1 MAGAKRLAYIA
12 RLKFPTYETKPFHS
26 TMTIKQA
33 DDIAAMLEKY
43 KKEGVLEDFYLGPP
57 NKIEQLHALIL
68 SAEILKIELRDL
80 IEMEKRR
87 LPDV

>member
-1 MAGAKRLAYIA
+1 MAGAKKLAYIV
-12 RLKFPTYETKPFHS
+12 RLKFPAYEAKPFRS

-57 NKIEQLHALIL
+57 DKIERLHALIL

-87 LPDV
+87 PPGV

>member
-1 MAGAKRLAYIA
+1 MAGAKKLPYVA
-12 RLKFPTYETKPFHS
+12 RLKFPSYETKPFHS

-43 KKEGVLEDFYLGPP
+43 KKEDALVDFYLGPP
-57 NKIEQLHALIL
+57 DKIEQLHALIL

-87 LPDV
+87 PPGV